1 MKIKDAIGPN
11 LPLINRINA
20 LAFFGLSITT
30 LYTANV
36 TALAKLQPAL
46 GVYAWLAPFA
56 ALIVAFAIGSFFDMN
71 LRKNIISSLQA
82 VWADDWREAKTGLKA
97 VAIFFVLVAV
107 VRLSLST
114 GATFISGSFMADD
127 MVKEVDTEGLENMQA
142 EKLQTKQ
149 SIISGLSTQI
159 REVQTNAREEADRI
173 VNAAIDAGGAKWAA
187 HWRAGNEW
195 YRTISDAKYAN
206 VIRWRKSIYDA
217 EKKADRII
225 AAANEEAREL
235 RKQSTAMI
243 QAETNDPTF
252 AAIAS
257 AKIAKVAKAQ
267 RRESLLRI
275 GLWTLD
281 GLFTFMAILTS
292 IGLVIGVKECRPDF
306 NIFREEE
313 TTFWQVTQEAVASAW
328 RIVVS
333 YGVALVAGL
342 DAKAAQVAGAL
353 SNGTGAIDLNARAV
367 EMRRGAHIPATH
379 ATSGA
384 PVASE
389 PATPAPRP
397 ATEKKAPAPDS
408 APDVPSARGGAVSD
422 KRDAPAQVDVKY
434 VDMKNHIDRI
444 AKRYKRAWKANDTEK
459 MRHIVADKKDG
470 VAWLESL
477 GFEVTC
483 DEKTGRISVKK
494 N

>member
-1 MKIKDAIGPN
+1 M
-11 LPLINRINA
+11 
-20 LAFFGLSITT
+20 
-30 LYTANV
+30 
-36 TALAKLQPAL
+36 
-46 GVYAWLAPFA
+46 
-56 ALIVAFAIGSFFDMN
+56 
-71 LRKNIISSLQA
+71 
-82 VWADDWREAKTGLKA
+82 
-97 VAIFFVLVAV
+97 
-107 VRLSLST
+107 
-114 GATFISGSFMADD
+114 
-127 MVKEVDTEGLENMQA
+127 
-142 EKLQTKQ
+142 
-149 SIISGLSTQI
+149 SGLSTQI
-159 REVQTNAREEADRI
+159 REIQTSAREEADRI

-195 YRTISDAKYAN
+195 YRTVSDAKYAN

-217 EKKADRII
+217 EKKAHRII

-257 AKIAKVAKAQ
+257 AKVAKVAKAQ

-275 GLWTLD
+275 GLWMLD
-281 GLFTFMAILTS
+281 GLFTFMSILTS

-306 NIFREEE
+306 KIFREEE
-313 TTFWQVTQEAVASAW
+313 TTFWQVTQEAVASSW

-353 SNGTGAIDLNARAV
+353 SNGTGAVDLNARAV
-367 EMRRGAHIPATH
+367 EMRRSAHTPATH
-379 ATSGA
+379 ATNGA
-384 PVASE
+384 PVAPE
-389 PATPAPRP
+389 PATHAPQP
-397 ATEKKAPAPDS
+397 

-422 KRDAPAQVDVKY
+422 KRDKPSQVNIRY

-444 AKRYKRAWKANDTEK
+444 AKRYKRAWKANDTKK
-459 MRHIVADKKDG
+459 MRHIIADKKDG

-483 DEKTGRISVKK
+483 DEKTGRMSVKK